1 MLGILSSSSSLR
13 ASNLFFA
20 ALLLSSFFFPNLDK
34 ITKKKYEKS
43 DKTSF
48 KWTKDLCVVQI
59 FMMLKHQVDN
69 AAGCQTESPAG
80 GEVYVI

>member
-34 ITKKKYEKS
+34 ITKKNEKS

-48 KWTKDLCVVQI
+48 KWTKDLSVVQI

>member
-1 MLGILSSSSSLR
+1 M
-13 ASNLFFA
+13 
-20 ALLLSSFFFPNLDK
+20 K
-34 ITKKKYEKS
+34 KS

-48 KWTKDLCVVQI
+48 KWTKGLCVVQI

-69 AAGCQTESPAG
+69 SAGCQTESPAG